1 MNEKTRRILI
11 TVAVLCLGAG
21 ILGIVILGRGNQ
33 PPAQDAHGAA
43 GATDASTADR
53 TGAAAAT
60 ATPPGAA
67 PATQPGTGSA
77 ASQSSAP
84 GSGAAPAG
92 SAATGSAGGASP
104 TTQSAPPPAS
114 ALTARAPGAVLDAPV
129 ALGSLDWR
137 SHAFLLSIS
146 PDDVGI
152 ERVTF
157 SQYWRHGVDNR
168 AAIRHWNAL
177 ESGADTVP
185 PLPPEEDRYALRSPG
200 KLGFPGVYSV
210 SLMGMRAL
218 EVDGATINLFGRVW
232 TQTAPGE
239 FETALVDES
248 GAEQLRVTRRFTV
261 GQGFDI
267 ALEQHVRNSGGAP
280 RRVRWIQ
287 GGPPDLGRE
296 PGQLVETRRF
306 QSGYLMS
313 PERDPAQQ
321 TVIVHGALLDHSEV
335 LKQLAAG
342 NQTVWPNERQ
352 TTERYGLAWF
362 GSTNRYF
369 ALAVHAPYAPPAAP
383 SKRIAPAVASVLAQ
397 VGEAVH
403 DGKAEQV
410 VYTYTRSDIE
420 TIAPGATAAFDVGV
434 FAGPLDRVLLSQ
446 TEPYA
451 GLGMHG
457 LILYLMSGCCS
468 WCTFSWLAEFLIGFL
483 TLLHNYVVFDWALA
497 IIVLV
502 IVVRLVLHPLTRR
515 SQIAMQRVSRQMQAL
530 KPELDALKT
539 RYKDDPKRMQEEQI
553 RLYREHQINPL
564 GCAGG
569 MLPTFLQ
576 MPIWIALYA
585 VLYFAFELRQQ
596 PAFFGIF
603 QDMGGWGF
611 LGDLSAPDRFV
622 PLGREINL
630 YLIHFDS
637 INLIPLL
644 MGVVF
649 YLQQKYMTP
658 PPTAQMTP
666 EQLSQQKMMKWMMVI
681 LFPLMLYA
689 APSGLTLYIATSTL
703 VGVFESMRVRK
714 EVERMDFTKKP
725 KAGSGGWMQRM
736 YESAMKRAADAQ
748 QTRQAPGRQQPQQ
761 RPPSR
766 PFKRR

>member
-21 ILGIVILGRGNQ
+21 ILGIVIFGRGNH
-33 PPAQDAHGAA
+33 PPAQE
-43 GATDASTADR
+43 
-53 TGAAAAT
+53 
-60 ATPPGAA
+60 GAA
-67 PATQPGTGSA
+67 PATAANGAPANAPLAGAATGA
-77 ASQSSAP
+77 ASGVPNAGPAAP
-84 GSGAAPAG
+84 GAGAPTAGGTAPAAPA
-92 SAATGSAGGASP
+92 APIAPA
-104 TTQSAPPPAS
+104 APPV
-114 ALTARAPGAVLDAPV
+114 ALSARAPGPALTESV

-137 SHAFLLSIS
+137 AHAFLLSIS
-146 PDDVGI
+146 PDDAGI

-157 SQYWRHGVDNR
+157 SQFWRHGADNR
-168 AAIRHWNAL
+168 AAQRHWSAM
-177 ESGADTVP
+177 ESGADAVP
-185 PLPPEEDRYALRSPG
+185 PLPPEAERYALQSPG
-200 KLGFPGVYSV
+200 KLGWPGVFNV
-210 SLMGMRAL
+210 SLMGVRAL
-218 EVDGATINLFGRVW
+218 EVDGTTVNVFGRVW
-232 TQTAPGE
+232 SQTAPGV
-239 FETALVDES
+239 FETALVDEA
-248 GAEQLRVTRRFTV
+248 GTEHLRLVRRFIV
-261 GQGFDI
+261 GKGFDI
-267 ALEQHVRNSGGAP
+267 ALEQEVRNTGPAA

-306 QSGYLMS
+306 QSGYLMN

-335 LKQLAAG
+335 LKQLTAG
-342 NQTVWPNERQ
+342 NQVVWPNERQ
-352 TTERYGLAWF
+352 VAERYGLAWF

-369 ALAVHAPYAPPAAP
+369 ALAVHAPYAPPASP
-383 SKRIAPAVASVLAQ
+383 SKRIAPAVEGVLAQ

-410 VYTYTRSDIE
+410 VYTYTRSAAE
-420 TIAPGATAAFDVGV
+420 TVQPGATVAFNVGV
-434 FAGPLDRVLLSQ
+434 FAGPLDRVLLTG

-451 GLGMHG
+451 ALGMHG

-596 PAFFGIF
+596 PAFFGVF
-603 QDMGGWGF
+603 QNIGGWGF
-611 LGDLSAPDRFV
+611 LGDLSAPDRFI

-630 YLIHFDS
+630 YLIHFDA

-649 YLQQKYMTP
+649 FLQQKYMTP

-666 EQLSQQKMMKWMMVI
+666 EQESQQKMMKWMMVI
-681 LFPLMLYA
+681 LFPLMLYG

-714 EVERMDFTKKP
+714 EVERMDFTRKP
-725 KAGSGGWMQRM
+725 KAGSGGWLQRA

-748 QTRQAPGRQQPQQ
+748 QARQAPGKPTQ